1 MNNRFAVIDFETSG
15 LSPQY
20 GARITEV
27 AVVIIEGQ
35 KIVDQYQS
43 LVNTGTYIPQQVV
56 QLTGITNQ
64 MLSSA
69 PSAAKVVKELHQFIQ
84 GSTMV
89 AHNAAFDRQFLK
101 FELENQNLVYETEF
115 ICTLLLSRRL
125 FAFAESL
132 TLAHLAQINGISFTG
147 KSHRAMADV
156 LVTAELFLKLKE
168 HLKTHYGQGTLSLQ
182 DILNAQKEPLRKFV
196 LTANKIYKD
205 LR

>member
-43 LVNTGTYIPQQVV
+43 LVNTGAYIPQQVV

-64 MLSSA
+64 MLSTA

-101 FELENQNLVYETEF
+101 FELENQNLIYETDF

-132 TLAHLAQINGISFTG
+132 KLAHLAQINGISFTG
-147 KSHRAMADV
+147 KSHRAMADA

-168 HLKTHYGQGTLSLQ
+168 HLKMHLGQGTLSPQ
-182 DILNAQKEPLRKFV
+182 DILNAQKQAIRNFAI
-196 LTANKIYKD
+196 TSNKISKN
-205 LR
+205 RQ